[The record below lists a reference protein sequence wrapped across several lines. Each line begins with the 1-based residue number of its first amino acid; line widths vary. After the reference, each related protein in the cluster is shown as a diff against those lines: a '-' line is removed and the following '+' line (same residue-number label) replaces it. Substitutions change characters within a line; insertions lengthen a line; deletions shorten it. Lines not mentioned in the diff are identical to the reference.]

1 MSFIK
6 KNEKD
11 YKEGVISLSELD
23 DIRSHYS
30 KLSDKDKL
38 TLDSQSIDKKEE
50 TINQYLSTSSNN
62 IESSIKQHNPL
73 KNQKKIKKNEIKV
86 ASDGWIVAGFVFA
99 LLGGY
104 IGIAMGM
111 NYAFGNYKSETK
123 TTGVVM
129 LVISVLSF
137 SIWRS
142 L

>member
-1 MSFIK
+1 MKVIEYSSENFWELLDEHLSLRHIETDVKIDQLVKSILEDVK
-6 KNEKD
+6 KFGDEKIIQFTKD
-11 YKEGVISLSELD
+11 FDKVSL
-23 DIRSHYS
+23 
-30 KLSDKDKL
+30 
-38 TLDSQSIDKKEE
+38 
-50 TINQYLSTSSNN
+50 
-62 IESSIKQHNPL
+62 
-73 KNQKKIKKNEIKV
+73 KKNEIKV